1 MPETAQIVPGADDCE
16 SGETLPV
23 QLRHCGDRGQ
33 PPLWLQAR
41 PQRPVGKLREIQS
54 LAWLFINRERLAWLA
69 DYEKWIQLL
78 QTDKDPDDWQWIEQ
92 REEMIRLLCFA
103 FLQGVFVGHSLIG
116 KRRSSHPDY
125 FAKLADGLLKEA
137 KRLPFRVGIREENQ
151 CLPWV
156 TKNIRPARELGRSR
170 GHRISMYWLYKL
182 CRMRNPDYKKSDNEL
197 QHEMH
202 GAIRIAFG
210 EEPTVKVTYHVTY
223 RDEDGR
229 VHGHQRGYTGLMWVN
244 PSDDRI
250 AGDVDS

>member
-1 MPETAQIVPGADDCE
+1 MPEESKIDPATDDCE
-16 SGETLPV
+16 SGDGLPM
-23 QLRHCGDRGQ
+23 QLRHLGDQGV
-33 PPLWLQAR
+33 PAKWLQVR
-41 PQRPVGKLREIQS
+41 PARPVGKLREIHS
-54 LAWLFINRERLAWLA
+54 LAWLFTNRERLAWRA
-69 DYEKWIQLL
+69 DYEKWMRLL
-78 QTDKDPDDWQWIEQ
+78 QTDKDPDDWHWVEQ

-156 TKNIRPARELGRSR
+156 TKNIRPSRELGRSR
-170 GHRISMYWLYKL
+170 GYRVSNYWLYKL
-182 CRMRNPDYKKSDNEL
+182 FRMRNPDYTKSENEL
-197 QHEMH
+197 QHEMQ
-202 GAIRIAFG
+202 GAIRIAFRD
-210 EEPTVKVTYHVTY
+210 ESTVKVNYHVTY

-229 VHGHQRGYTGLMWVN
+229 IHGHQRGYTGLMWVN

-250 AGDVDS
+250 AGDLDS